1 MDLYRVYDQCQPC
14 QDGFYI
20 AQCDSSSFSLY
31 LSRTIYSSRFGPPYI
46 PLFPIPMNRSK
57 RIYIF
62 INPKYDS
69 LHHTF
74 DAPEFALKPKNS
86 NVLVLPEW
94 VDTDGRVTPPFTYRY
109 LFNIWGYSPDTLEVI
124 FLKSYHGCDIPN
136 VTFIATKKTEYE
148 PFVFPAH

>member
-1 MDLYRVYDQCQPC
+1 
-14 QDGFYI
+14 
-20 AQCDSSSFSLY
+20 
-31 LSRTIYSSRFGPPYI
+31 
-46 PLFPIPMNRSK
+46 MNRSK

-136 VTFIATKKTEYE
+136 VTFIATKKTEVLNNLYSQLIKLFFCWFL
-148 PFVFPAH
+148 PNKHPNPTAILVWRF